1 MSDVVSSWVMGVF
14 VGVLGLVGLFMAA
27 GARDGAVYG
36 FGLGV
41 FLFAVLFVFLL
52 IKRGFDAVTASKG

>member
-1 MSDVVSSWVMGVF
+1 MNDTISSWVMGIF
-14 VGVLGLVGLFMAA
+14 VGVLGLVGLVLAS

-41 FLFAVLFVFLL
+41 FCFAVLFVFLL
-52 IKRGFDAVTASKG
+52 IKRGYDAAGSAKG

>member
-1 MSDVVSSWVMGVF
+1 MNDTISSWVMGVF
-14 VGVLGLVGLFMAA
+14 VGALGLVGLVLAS

-41 FLFAVLFVFLL
+41 FGFAVLFVFLL
-52 IKRGFDAVTASKG
+52 IKRGYDAADAAKG